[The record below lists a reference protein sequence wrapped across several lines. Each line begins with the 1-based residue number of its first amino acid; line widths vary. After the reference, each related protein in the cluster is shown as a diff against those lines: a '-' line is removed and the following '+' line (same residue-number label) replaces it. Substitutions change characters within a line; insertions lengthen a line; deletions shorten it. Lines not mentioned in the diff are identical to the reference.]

1 MIKLVDVYRI
11 YRTGAEEVRALD
23 GVSLEIAR
31 GEFVA
36 IMGTSGSGKSTM
48 MNILGCLDRPTSGQ
62 FFFEGHNV
70 GRMTDDQ
77 QALLRSR
84 EFGFIFQQFNLLPRM
99 SAVEQVELP
108 LVYQSKGGRRK
119 KAREALQMVGLGN
132 RMSHKPTQLS
142 GGQQQRVAIARALVV
157 NPRVILADEP
167 TGALDTRTSEEVMEI
182 LEGLV
187 RERGITVILV
197 THEQDVAN
205 YADRIIRMRDG
216 KIVEDAMNPA
226 KHHEHAQR
234 HQAVTA

>member
-1 MIKLVDVYRI
+1 MIRLVDVSRL
-11 YRTGAEEVRALD
+11 YRTGAEEVHALD
-23 GVSLEIAR
+23 GVSLEINR
-31 GEFVA
+31 GEFLA

-48 MNILGCLDRPTSGQ
+48 MNIIGCLDRPTAGHYY
-62 FFFEGHNV
+62 FEGHDV
-70 GRMTDDQ
+70 GRMSDDQ

-84 EFGFIFQQFNLLPRM
+84 EFGFIFQQFNLLPRK
-99 SAVEQVELP
+99 SAIEQVELP

-119 KAREALQMVGLGN
+119 RAKEALAMVGLGN
-132 RMSHKPTQLS
+132 RMTHKPTMLS

-216 KIVEDAMNPA
+216 KIVEDAVHRHGE
-226 KHHEHAQR
+226 HHAR
-234 HQAVTA
+234 AVTA

>member
-1 MIKLVDVYRI
+1 MIRLVDVSRL
-11 YRTGAEEVRALD
+11 YRTGAEEVHALD
-23 GVSLEIAR
+23 GVSLEINR
-31 GEFVA
+31 GEFLA

-48 MNILGCLDRPTSGQ
+48 MNIIGCLDRPTAGHYY
-62 FFFEGHNV
+62 FEGHDV
-70 GRMTDDQ
+70 GRMSDDQ

-99 SAVEQVELP
+99 SAIEQVELP

-119 KAREALQMVGLGN
+119 RAKEALAMVGLGN
-132 RMSHKPTQLS
+132 RMTHKPTMLS

-216 KIVEDAMNPA
+216 KIVEDAVHRHGE
-226 KHHEHAQR
+226 HHAR
-234 HQAVTA
+234 AVTA

>member
-1 MIKLVDVYRI
+1 MIRLVDVSRL
-11 YRTGAEEVRALD
+11 YRTGAEEVHALD
-23 GVSLEIAR
+23 GVSLEINR
-31 GEFVA
+31 GEFLA

-48 MNILGCLDRPTSGQ
+48 MNIIGCLDRPTAGHYY
-62 FFFEGHNV
+62 FEGHDV
-70 GRMTDDQ
+70 GRMSDDQ

-99 SAVEQVELP
+99 SAIEQVELP

-119 KAREALQMVGLGN
+119 RAKEALAMVGLGN
-132 RMSHKPTQLS
+132 RMTHKPTMLS

-187 RERGITVILV
+187 RQRGITVILV

-216 KIVEDAMNPA
+216 KIVEDAVHRHGE
-226 KHHEHAQR
+226 HHAR
-234 HQAVTA
+234 AVTA

>member
-1 MIKLVDVYRI
+1 MIRLVDVSRL
-11 YRTGAEEVRALD
+11 YRTGAEEVHALD
-23 GVSLEIAR
+23 GVSLEINR
-31 GEFVA
+31 GEFLA

-48 MNILGCLDRPTSGQ
+48 MNIIGCLDRPTAGHYY
-62 FFFEGHNV
+62 FEGHDV
-70 GRMTDDQ
+70 GRMSDDQ

-99 SAVEQVELP
+99 SAIEQVELP

-119 KAREALQMVGLGN
+119 RAKEALAMVGLGN
-132 RMSHKPTQLS
+132 RMTHKPTMLS

-205 YADRIIRMRDG
+205 YADRVIRMRDG
-216 KIVEDAMNPA
+216 KIVEDAVHRHGE
-226 KHHEHAQR
+226 HHAR
-234 HQAVTA
+234 AVTA

>member
-1 MIKLVDVYRI
+1 MIRLVDVSRL
-11 YRTGAEEVRALD
+11 YRTGAEEVHALD
-23 GVSLEIAR
+23 GVSLEINR
-31 GEFVA
+31 GEFLA

-48 MNILGCLDRPTSGQ
+48 MNIIGSLDRPTAGHYY
-62 FFFEGHNV
+62 FEGHDV
-70 GRMTDDQ
+70 GRMSDDQ

-84 EFGFIFQQFNLLPRM
+84 EFGFIVQQFNLLPRM
-99 SAVEQVELP
+99 SAIEQVELP

-119 KAREALQMVGLGN
+119 RAKEALAMVGLGN
-132 RMSHKPTQLS
+132 RMTHKPTMLS

-216 KIVEDAMNPA
+216 KIVEDAVHRHGQ
-226 KHHEHAQR
+226 HHAR
-234 HQAVTA
+234 AVTA

>member
-1 MIKLVDVYRI
+1 MIRLVDVSRL
-11 YRTGAEEVRALD
+11 YRTGAEEVHALD
-23 GVSLEIAR
+23 GVSLEINR
-31 GEFVA
+31 GEFLA

-48 MNILGCLDRPTSGQ
+48 MNIIGCLDRPTAGHYY
-62 FFFEGHNV
+62 FEGHDV
-70 GRMTDDQ
+70 GRMSDDQ

-99 SAVEQVELP
+99 SAIEQVELP

-119 KAREALQMVGLGN
+119 RAKEALAMVGLGN
-132 RMSHKPTQLS
+132 RMTHKPTMLS

-216 KIVEDAMNPA
+216 KIVEDAVHRHGQ
-226 KHHEHAQR
+226 HHAR
-234 HQAVTA
+234 AVTA

>member
-1 MIKLVDVYRI
+1 MIRLVDVSRL
-11 YRTGAEEVRALD
+11 YRTGAEEVHALD
-23 GVSLEIAR
+23 GVSLEINR
-31 GEFVA
+31 GEFLA

-48 MNILGCLDRPTSGQ
+48 MNIIGCLDRPTAGHYY
-62 FFFEGHNV
+62 FEGHDV
-70 GRMTDDQ
+70 GRMSDDQ

-99 SAVEQVELP
+99 SAIEQVELP

-119 KAREALQMVGLGN
+119 RAKEALAMVGLGN
-132 RMSHKPTQLS
+132 RMTHKPTMLS

-216 KIVEDAMNPA
+216 KIVEDAVNRHA
-226 KHHEHAQR
+226 EHHAR
-234 HQAVTA
+234 AVTA